1 MLRSPVT
8 ATHPLSKLVLVC
20 PGFCGSGM
28 QAEQRCL
35 NGGSLVLG
43 ASCLPGPSIFSVS
56 PVPGPPCVHTAST
69 QPAWVS
75 SLPGAGR
82 LGVVSA
88 FPGAGWLLQC
98 FQPNWKFPLSS
109 VGGWPSVKGRDH
121 LGHVHRGH
129 LCSPAAKK
137 LRVSTELLTVNFA
150 YVGVLPACG
159 LGSVTWENHTGMR
172 RESS

>member
-1 MLRSPVT
+1 
-8 ATHPLSKLVLVC
+8 
-20 PGFCGSGM
+20 M

-35 NGGSLVLG
+35 SGGSLALG

-88 FPGAGWLLQC
+88 FPRAGWQLQG
-98 FQPNWKFPLSS
+98 FQPIWKFPVS
-109 VGGWPSVKGRDH
+109 SVKGRDH
-121 LGHVHRGH
+121 LGHIHRGH
-129 LCSPAAKK
+129 LCSPAATK
-137 LRVSTELLTVNFA
+137 LRVSTELLLTVNFA

>member
-1 MLRSPVT
+1 
-8 ATHPLSKLVLVC
+8 
-20 PGFCGSGM
+20 M

-35 NGGSLVLG
+35 SGGSLVLG
-43 ASCLPGPSIFSVS
+43 ASCLPGPSIFSMS

-88 FPGAGWLLQC
+88 FLGAGWQLQG

-109 VGGWPSVKGRDH
+109 AGLRGLARCQGEGP
-121 LGHVHRGH
+121 LGAH
-129 LCSPAAKK
+129 LCSPAAEK

-150 YVGVLPACG
+150 FVGVLPACG

-172 RESS
+172 RESSRKCSAVTGPLLPSSQAAHGFRFGPQANI